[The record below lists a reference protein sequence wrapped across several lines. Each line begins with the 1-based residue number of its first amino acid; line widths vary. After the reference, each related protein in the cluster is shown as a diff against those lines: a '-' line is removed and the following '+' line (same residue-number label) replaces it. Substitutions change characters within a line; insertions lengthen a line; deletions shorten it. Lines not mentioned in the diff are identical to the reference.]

1 MSEDERAMD
10 VGQEIAN
17 LLLILEPKMEPE
29 DIVGALMHALERYS
43 IELEGASESELSQ
56 CIHELRERLDNR
68 LRSI

>member
-43 IELEGASESELSQ
+43 IELEGASEFRTEPVYP
-56 CIHELRERLDNR
+56 
-68 LRSI
+68 